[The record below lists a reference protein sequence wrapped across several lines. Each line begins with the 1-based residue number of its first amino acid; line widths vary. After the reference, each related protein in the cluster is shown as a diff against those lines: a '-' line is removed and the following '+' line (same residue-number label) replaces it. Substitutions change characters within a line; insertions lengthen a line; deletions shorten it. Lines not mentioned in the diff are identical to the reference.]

1 MDDKSR
7 HEEGMRIRRSVLG
20 DAHVDQSIA
29 TTTDFTASWQDF
41 ITRTAWGDVW
51 SRTGLDQRTRS
62 AITISLLVALG
73 MEHELGLHIQGG
85 IRNGLTKAEISEI
98 ILHSS
103 IYVGVPKAN
112 NAIAVAKKELD

>member
-7 HEEGMRIRRSVLG
+7 HEEGMRIRRFVLG
-20 DAHVDQSIA
+20 DAHVDNSVAA
-29 TTTDFTASWQDF
+29 TTDVTAAWQDY
-41 ITRTAWGDVW
+41 ITRNAWGDVW
-51 SRTGLDQRTRS
+51 NRPGLDMRMRS
-62 AITISLLVALG
+62 AITISLLISLG
-73 MEHELGLHIQGG
+73 MEHELGLHIQGA

-112 NAIAVAKKELD
+112 NAFAIAKKELD

>member
-1 MDDKSR
+1 MDDKTR

-20 DAHVDQSIA
+20 DAHVDNSVAA
-29 TTTDFTASWQDF
+29 TTEFTASWQDF

-51 SRTGLDQRTRS
+51 NRPGLDARTRS

-85 IRNGLTKAEISEI
+85 IRNGLTKEEISEI

-103 IYVGVPKAN
+103 IYIGVPKAN

>member
-1 MDDKSR
+1 VDDKTR

-20 DAHVDQSIA
+20 DAHVDNSVA
-29 TTTDFTASWQDF
+29 ATTDFTASWQDF

-51 SRTGLDQRTRS
+51 NRPGLDQRTRS

-73 MEHELGLHIQGG
+73 AEHELGLHIQGG
-85 IRNGLTKAEISEI
+85 IRNGLTKAEIAEI
-98 ILHSS
+98 IQHSA
-103 IYVGVPKAN
+103 IYVGLPKAN